1 MSLSLDL
8 FFGASGRQRSF
19 PSLERRSADLIEKKK
34 RSSSLLLLLSLFS
47 HLLSSPG
54 ALLKINFDQL
64 RRKKQRMRLSFK
76 ERKSGARKTIFLAPW
91 LAFATGPKRARET
104 SVVGRREPNFPSL
117 SLPPDGEASLAS
129 SQRQIRDTE
138 NKRTLPS
145 VIVDESAGMMTSL
158 TALAWTLPRRGAASD
173 DDAGRGAAAMAPPAE
188 GRAAAGAEAGARV
201 TADCIVAGCRR
212 KWGSAGAL
220 GSGRAGGNG
229 GAK

>member
-76 ERKSGARKTIFLAPW
+76 ERKSGAR
-91 LAFATGPKRARET
+91 ET
-104 SVVGRREPNFPSL
+104 SVVGRREPYFPSL

-188 GRAAAGAEAGARV
+188 GRAAAGAEAVARV